1 MEVRVTARA
10 LSPMVPREEMISSLD
25 PSSAPRHDQQQ
36 QSRRLKPA
44 QPGHGKGLDLGAGA
58 QKGPKSHQSQIEDQI
73 KKGAGHLL
81 QRDHS

>member
-10 LSPMVPREEMISSLD
+10 LSNVPREEMISSLD
-25 PSSAPRHDQQQ
+25 PARPQGHDQQQ

>member
-1 MEVRVTARA
+1 MTARA

-25 PSSAPRHDQQQ
+25 PSSAPQGHDQQQ